1 MNEAKIVTTHC
12 IGRSD
17 RKLAIKLLAVKGAAL
32 MCRRDGCLGTPLRR
46 PAARPLSC
54 FVFRLNEGPLKR
66 LRLDGTVSPPQ
77 W

>member
-1 MNEAKIVTTHC
+1 MNEAKIVTMHC

-17 RKLAIKLLAVKGAAL
+17 RKLAIKLLAVKGEAL
-32 MCRRDGCLGTPLRR
+32 MCRRDGCLGTPLRGS
-46 PAARPLSC
+46 AARPLSC